1 MRISKLISL
10 IGLSAA
16 LLLGPSTAAQA
27 KSPALYFGGAWGAY
41 SINQSNL
48 DDNDDV
54 LKAYVGFQFT
64 DWLGI
69 EGSWTD
75 FNRLDNAGAG
85 DHFQTDGKGL
95 AVVLSLPLGSASAI
109 FVKGGQFWW
118 DADTSIGGVS
128 GASKGNDPFW
138 GAGLKLGFN
147 EHVALRL
154 EVERYDVDDLKIR
167 AFTAGIE
174 FKF

>member
-1 MRISKLISL
+1 MRFSRLISL
-10 IGLSAA
+10 ISLSVA
-16 LLLGPSTAAQA
+16 LLVGLSTAAQA
-27 KSPALYFGGAWGAY
+27 RSPALYLGGAWGAY

-75 FNRLDNAGAG
+75 FNRLDNGT
-85 DHFQTDGKGL
+85 DQFQTDGKGL
-95 AVVLSLPLGSASAI
+95 AVVISLPLGSASSVFA
-109 FVKGGQFWW
+109 KGGQFWW
-118 DADTSIGGVS
+118 DADTSVGGVS

-147 EHVALRL
+147 EHVAVRL
-154 EVERYDVDDLKIR
+154 EVERYDVDDIKIR

>member
-1 MRISKLISL
+1 MRIRKLIPL

-16 LLLGPSTAAQA
+16 LLLGPSAAAQA
-27 KSPALYFGGAWGAY
+27 RSPALYLGGAWGAY
-41 SINQSNL
+41 SINHSNL

-75 FNRLDNAGAG
+75 FNRLDNGS
-85 DHFQTDGKGL
+85 DRFQTDGKGL
-95 AVVLSLPLGSASAI
+95 AVVISLPLGSASAV
-109 FVKGGQFWW
+109 FVKGGEFWW
-118 DADTSIGGVS
+118 DSDTSLGGVS
-128 GASKGNDPFW
+128 GASTGNDPFW
-138 GAGLKLGFN
+138 GAGFKLGFN
-147 EHVALRL
+147 NHVALRL
-154 EVERYDVDDLKIR
+154 EVERYDVGDISLR

-174 FKF
+174 LKF